1 MGYTEPAG
9 NTSYTVDF
17 NKNIYSNKH
26 SRALFLV

>member
-1 MGYTEPAG
+1 MAYREPAG

-17 NKNIYSNKH
+17 NKTIYCNKH